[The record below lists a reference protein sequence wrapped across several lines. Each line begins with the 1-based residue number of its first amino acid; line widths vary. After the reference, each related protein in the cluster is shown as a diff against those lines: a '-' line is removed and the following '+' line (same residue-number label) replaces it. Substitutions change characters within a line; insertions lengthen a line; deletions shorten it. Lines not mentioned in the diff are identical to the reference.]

1 MPTLKMVAPVLL
13 ILVLT
18 SCAADPEPGTWQR
31 GTAKACDSCTSDL
44 DCAAGLLCD
53 QDSFACKSVEQL
65 KAKKTGAPLAC
76 DADCWKDCEWAGD
89 CYVLPPTDKSFQ
101 LTARKCAPK
110 SSADCTASGACKE
123 SGEYCTYSAQGGNG
137 WPACVK

>member
-1 MPTLKMVAPVLL
+1 MPNLKMVAPVLL
-13 ILVLT
+13 LLALT

-65 KAKKTGAPLAC
+65 KAKAYSEGKTLHCEADCWQAC
-76 DADCWKDCEWAGD
+76 IRSGYCHIKDGVCRPESDADCASSEKCVQSKTQ
-89 CYVLPPTDKSFQ
+89 CKYFV
-101 LTARKCAPK
+101 TADGSK
-110 SSADCTASGACKE
+110 AS
-123 SGEYCTYSAQGGNG
+123 
-137 WPACVK
+137 CVD